1 MTASTRPTAALP
13 AWRVVIAMVRFR
25 PWLWLLDFASV
36 FIFRLCWQILPGLIM
51 RAFFDLI
58 TGEAQAGLTV
68 WAIVA
73 FLVATELGR
82 VVGEFG
88 FFYADVPLFAHVST
102 LLRKNLL
109 KHILRR
115 PDSSALPESPGEAIS
130 RFRSDVME
138 IPLFV
143 IWINDILIGALIIVT
158 AIVTMLRTN
167 ILVTALSL
175 LPLLVVGLISNA
187 ATSRIEKYRRASRE
201 AEGGVTGFIGELF
214 RAVQAVK
221 VAAAEDGVLAQFD
234 RLNDKRRR
242 ASLLDSLFSEILN
255 SLYRNAANLSTG
267 MILLLV
273 GQAMQQGRFTV
284 GDFALFV
291 YFLGNVGEMTT
302 FFGMLAA
309 RYRQLGVSVERM
321 ARLTATRGAP
331 LEALV
336 EPGPVYMDGRF
347 PAVVYPPREKADR
360 LRRLN
365 VANLTFHYPSS
376 GNGIEGIDLS
386 LVRGSFTVITGRIG
400 SGKTTL
406 LRVLLGLVPRQA
418 GEIYWNG
425 ELVEDAASFFAPPRS
440 AYTPQVPVLFSE
452 SVRDNILMGW
462 PDKEAELQEAIK
474 LAVMERDLA
483 EIENGLEAVLGVKGV
498 KLSGG
503 QRQRAAA
510 ARMFVRRPELVVF
523 DDLSSALDVE
533 TERTLWERVLGQTDI
548 TCLAVSHR
556 RPVLR
561 RAGQIIV
568 LRDGRVEARGTLDQL
583 LKESAEMQRL
593 WERAESCDVTQ
604 SWSPPTP

>member
-1 MTASTRPTAALP
+1 MTASTRSTAALP
-13 AWRVVIAMVRFR
+13 AWRVVISMVRFR

-58 TGEAQAGLTV
+58 TGEAQAGLTL

-130 RFRSDVME
+130 RFRSDVIE

-143 IWINDILIGALIIVT
+143 IWINDILIGTLIIVT
-158 AIVTMLRTN
+158 AIVTMLSTN
-167 ILVTALSL
+167 VLVTALSL
-175 LPLLVVGLISNA
+175 LPLAAVGLISNA
-187 ATSRIEKYRRASRE
+187 ATSHIERYRRASRE

-234 RLNDKRRR
+234 RLNDQRRR
-242 ASLLDSLFSEILN
+242 VSLLDSLFNEVLD

-267 MILLLV
+267 VILLLV

-291 YFLGNVGEMTT
+291 YFLGNIGEMTT
-302 FFGMLAA
+302 FFGMLVA
-309 RYRQLGVSVERM
+309 RYRQMGVSVERM
-321 ARLTATRGAP
+321 ARLMEGAP
-331 LEALV
+331 PEALV
-336 EPGPVYMDGRF
+336 ELGPVYMDGCF

-360 LRRLN
+360 LRRLD
-365 VANLTFHYPSS
+365 VAGLTFHYPANGS
-376 GNGIEGIDLS
+376 GIEGIDLR
-386 LVRGSFTVITGRIG
+386 LERGSFTVITGRIG

-406 LRVLLGLVPRQA
+406 LRALLGLVPRQA
-418 GEIYWNG
+418 GEIRWNG

-462 PDKEAELQEAIK
+462 PDDEAELQGAIK
-474 LAVMERDLA
+474 LAVMEHDLA
-483 EIENGLEAVLGVKGV
+483 ELENGLEAVLGVKGV
-498 KLSGG
+498 KFSGG

-510 ARMFVRRPELVVF
+510 ARMFVRRPELLVF

-533 TERTLWERVLGQTDI
+533 TERTLWERVLGQADI

-561 RAGQIIV
+561 RADQIIV
-568 LRDGRVEARGTLDQL
+568 LQDGKVEARGTLDQL

-593 WERAESCDVTQ
+593 WERAGG
-604 SWSPPTP
+604 